1 MTLCELCGSY
11 IVNIT
16 YLLIY
21 IKQQSLYKAFEN
33 MFHMNMFEE
42 MNRLGRER
50 TPFVFIVSY
59 DMSEIRVFPEDTAA
73 GESVLYDF
81 NGISNLSLKKHSDYS
96 PALSSIRLVSFERYS
111 KAFNYVQKQERAG
124 NSYLVNLTFP
134 GEIELSCDLDL
145 IFHAASAKYR
155 LLYKDQFTVFS
166 PERFILIENNK
177 VSTCPMK
184 GTISADIPGAYAKIL
199 SDEKEKAEHITVVD
213 LLRNDLGRIGK
224 NIRVEKFRYID
235 RINTYDRGSLL
246 QVSSLIT
253 ADIESSWHSEIGWIL
268 KEVLPAGSVTGAP
281 KRKTCEII
289 REAEKYARGFYT
301 GIMGIYDG
309 NILDSAVMIRF
320 IEKTENGYV
329 YKSGGGIT
337 IYSDCRK
344 EYEEL
349 KDKIYVPFS

>member
-1 MTLCELCGSY
+1 
-11 IVNIT
+11 
-16 YLLIY
+16 
-21 IKQQSLYKAFEN
+21 

-50 TPFVFIVSY
+50 KPFVFIVSY
-59 DMSEIRVFPEDTAA
+59 DMSEIMIFPEETALE
-73 GESVLYDF
+73 ESVLYDF
-81 NGISNLSLKKHSDYS
+81 NGISNLMQKKLADCS
-96 PALSSIRLVSFERYS
+96 PAFGSVRPVPFERYS
-111 KAFNYVQKQERAG
+111 RAFNYVQEQERAG

-134 GEIELSCDLDL
+134 GEIELSCDIEG

-155 LLYKDQFTVFS
+155 LLYKDRFTVFS
-166 PERFILIENNK
+166 PERFVSIENNK
-177 VSTCPMK
+177 VTTCPMK
-184 GTISADIPGAYAKIL
+184 GTISADIPGAYEKIL

-224 NIRVEKFRYID
+224 NIRVEKFRYIE

-253 ADIESSWHSEIGWIL
+253 ADLESSWHSEIGSIL
-268 KEVLPAGSVTGAP
+268 KELLPAGSVTGAP
-281 KRKTCEII
+281 KKKTCEII
-289 REAEKYARGFYT
+289 KEAEKYARGFYT
-301 GIMGIYDG
+301 GIMGKYDG

-320 IEKTENGYV
+320 IEDTGNGYV

-344 EYEEL
+344 EYQEL